1 MKNDEVVGNID
12 REKVKKRKKKKGRSK
27 RRVGEEG
34 WTANTLSLSLSL
46 CAKRLKT
53 DRDEETNL
61 VQNGKGEKEKERGR
75 KTGGTAYRARI
86 KRLSSHGARMA

>member
-46 CAKRLKT
+46 FLSVQ
-53 DRDEETNL
+53 RD
-61 VQNGKGEKEKERGR
+61 
-75 KTGGTAYRARI
+75 
-86 KRLSSHGARMA
+86 